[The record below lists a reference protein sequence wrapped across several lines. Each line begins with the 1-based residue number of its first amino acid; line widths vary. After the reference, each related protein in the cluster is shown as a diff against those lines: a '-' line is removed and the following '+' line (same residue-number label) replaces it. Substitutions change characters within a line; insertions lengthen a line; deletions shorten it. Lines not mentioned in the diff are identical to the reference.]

1 MLEIK
6 NFRGAFDC
14 TYEEPTQK
22 ELLFLFNHLHEI
34 EKYFSSYDEQM
45 CDFCGERTGQSSYC
59 FPTESITD
67 ISEDCWNAG
76 ERGIQVVKCHNC
88 QLWYAIDY

>member
-22 ELLFLFNHLHEI
+22 ELLFLFNHLDEI
-34 EKYFSSYDEQM
+34 NKYFSSIDKDV
-45 CDFCGERTGQSSYC
+45 CDFCGEISKISSYR
-59 FPTESITD
+59 FPTEAITD
-67 ISEDCWNAG
+67 IPEEYWNDG
-76 ERGIQVVKCHNC
+76 ERGIQVVECHNC
-88 QLWYAIDY
+88 ELWYAIDY